1 MNSFNYKEAFTVFE
15 TSFIQRALE
24 EYKTTTAAAQAM
36 GIDVS
41 TLSKKRKRYGI

>member
-1 MNSFNYKEAFTVFE
+1 M
-15 TSFIQRALE
+15 LE
-24 EYKTTTAAAQAM
+24 KRLICESLKQYGTTTAAAEAM